1 MLIFRLFED
10 TRHIGPMAERQT
22 IADAVK
28 CVVCH
33 FHSMPLT
40 EASSPL
46 QADHARKAM
55 FCRHPQKCIAE
66 KRNAAKFTSMAG
78 AV

>member
-28 CVVCH
+28 CVACH

-46 QADHARKAM
+46 QADHARKAL
-55 FCRHPQKCIAE
+55 I
-66 KRNAAKFTSMAG
+66 
-78 AV
+78 